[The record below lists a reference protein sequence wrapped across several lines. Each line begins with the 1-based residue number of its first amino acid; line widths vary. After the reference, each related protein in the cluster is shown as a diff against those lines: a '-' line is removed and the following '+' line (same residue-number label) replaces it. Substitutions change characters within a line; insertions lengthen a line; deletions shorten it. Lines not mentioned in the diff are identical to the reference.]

1 MQQRWGRG
9 GLRGWLDNSGF
20 ARPRP
25 ALSPLS
31 PSRVVGKLHPPPSP
45 PPPSQARQLL
55 SLGLMHHQSGLT
67 LAGLSDL
74 TPGTNKG
81 QALLCRPLVFLAP
94 PLNASA
100 TL

>member
-1 MQQRWGRG
+1 
-9 GLRGWLDNSGF
+9 
-20 ARPRP
+20 
-25 ALSPLS
+25 
-31 PSRVVGKLHPPPSP
+31 
-45 PPPSQARQLL
+45 
-55 SLGLMHHQSGLT
+55 MHHQSGLT

-100 TL
+100 TLWVESCLRGEAGGEGLCTYV